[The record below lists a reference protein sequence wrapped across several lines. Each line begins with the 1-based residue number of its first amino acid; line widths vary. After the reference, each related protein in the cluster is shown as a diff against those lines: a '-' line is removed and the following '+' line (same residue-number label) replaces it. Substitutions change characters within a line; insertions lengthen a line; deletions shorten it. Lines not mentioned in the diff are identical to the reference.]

1 VVKAQQATALTLT
14 GTFKQQQQQQQQ
26 QQPGSL
32 AVC

>member
-26 QQPGSL
+26 QPGKL